1 MSIFEADFSKFANF
15 IHFSICKLNNCKF
28 AFVQGRFVDKL
39 DCVTYTNSMKRNASV
54 RFLDRA
60 TPPHITT
67 LILLAGMSAMVMNI
81 FLPSLPK
88 MTEHFETDY
97 GIMQLSVALYLGV
110 SGALQII
117 LGPISDKFGRRPVI
131 LWGLGAFLLA
141 TLGCIFAPTVEV
153 FLFFR
158 MCQAVVAVAMVL
170 SRAAVRDM
178 YEQDKAASM
187 IGYVTMGMAV
197 VPMVSP
203 MFGGI
208 LDEWLGWKANF
219 WALFILGAL
228 TLGLAWADQ
237 GETAVKSGKSLT
249 QQFAEYPE
257 LLTSPR
263 FWGYSL
269 SAGFCSGAFFAYLGG
284 GPFVG
289 SVVFGMTPFWVGIFF
304 GAPAIGYFF
313 GNMFT
318 GMLAQRVGVNKLVLV
333 GALINA
339 FGVGLSMLIFLL
351 GAGTP
356 LSFFGLM
363 TFVGLGNGLVIPNA
377 TAGLLSVRPHLAGT
391 ASGLGGAIMIGGGA
405 ALSALAGA
413 SLDAETGAL
422 PLLYIMFATALAAV
436 LSISVVYYRERRI
449 MRQS

>member
-1 MSIFEADFSKFANF
+1 MRKFANL
-15 IHFSICKLNNCKF
+15 IHLNFCKLQNCKY
-28 AFVQGRFVDKL
+28 QRPGRITDIDKPSG
-39 DCVTYTNSMKRNASV
+39 VTYKTPMKQVPVV
-54 RFLDRA
+54 RFLDRT
-60 TPPHITT
+60 TPPHIAT
-67 LILLAGMSAMVMNI
+67 LILLAGMSAIVMNM

-88 MTEHFETDY
+88 MTEHFQTDY
-97 GIMQLSVALYLGV
+97 SIMQLSVALYLGV
-110 SGALQII
+110 SGALQVV
-117 LGPISDKFGRRPVI
+117 LGPLSDKFGRRPVI
-131 LWGLGAFLLA
+131 LFGLGAFLLA

-158 MCQAVVAVAMVL
+158 MCQAIVAVAMVI

-178 YEQDKAASM
+178 HEQDQAASM

-208 LDEWLGWKANF
+208 LDKFFGWQATF
-219 WALFILGAL
+219 WALFIFGAL
-228 TLGLAWADQ
+228 TLWLSWSDL
-237 GETAVKSGKSLT
+237 GETAVKSGKTLT
-249 QQFAEYPE
+249 AQFKEYPE

-269 SAGFCSGAFFAYLGG
+269 AAGFCSGAFFAYLGG

-289 SVVFGMTPFWVGIFF
+289 SVVFGMTPFWVGVYF

-313 GNMFT
+313 GNMLT
-318 GMLAQRVGVNKLVLV
+318 GMYAQRLGVNRLVMI
-333 GALINA
+333 GTLINA
-339 FGVGLSMLIFLL
+339 FGVALSLLIFMLKL
-351 GAGTP
+351 GSP

-377 TAGLLSVRPHLAGT
+377 TAGMLSVRPHLAGT

-413 SLDAETGAL
+413 ALNDETGAF
-422 PLLYIMFATALAAV
+422 PLLYIMLATSLCAV
-436 LSISVVYYRERRI
+436 VSMLVVLYRERQI
-449 MRQS
+449 STS